1 MSQCAAVNLR
11 GQTDESTENLKLD
24 KPKDAKVEACCGRSS
39 SKLCQPPSIRGFGAA
54 LSFGTP
60 RLRAEGASSAG
71 ASCLAGIVP
80 FGVARSSCADHEMSQ
95 CPAVNLR
102 GQTDE
107 STENLK
113 LDKPKDAK
121 VVACRG
127 GSSFKLCQPLS
138 IWAPGLH
145 SALSRLRLRAEGASN
160 AGVTCLAGIV
170 PFGVARSSC
179 ADRAMSQ
186 RAAVNLRG
194 QTDESTENLSLCQN
208 SKQTLQ

>member
-1 MSQCAAVNLR
+1 MILHIFHSQRNHQGQLVHIASAVRCQVCESNVAAA
-11 GQTDESTENLKLD
+11 
-24 KPKDAKVEACCGRSS
+24 DA
-39 SKLCQPPSIRGFGAA
+39 F
-54 LSFGTP
+54 SFGTP

-121 VVACRG
+121 VVACCGR
-127 GSSFKLCQPLS
+127 SSSKLCQPPS
-138 IWAPGLH
+138 IWVSGLH
-145 SALSRLRLRAEGASN
+145 SAL
-160 AGVTCLAGIV
+160 
-170 PFGVARSSC
+170 ARH
-179 ADRAMSQ
+179 
-186 RAAVNLRG
+186 V
-194 QTDESTENLSLCQN
+194 
-208 SKQTLQ
+208 